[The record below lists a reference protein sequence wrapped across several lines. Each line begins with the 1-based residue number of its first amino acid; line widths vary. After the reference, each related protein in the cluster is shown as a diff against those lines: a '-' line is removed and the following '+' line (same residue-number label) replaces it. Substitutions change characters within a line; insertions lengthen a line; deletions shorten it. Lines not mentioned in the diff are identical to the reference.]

1 MEELIFLEETSRTP
15 RGQMFT
21 NGPGNYKI
29 PCFSDV
35 PIELNV
41 SLLKGSPNKRAIY
54 SSRVSY
60 IDNFKVCIRTCI
72 YIAMYVTI
80 WHCMFKLYD
89 KSQYT

>member
-1 MEELIFLEETSRTP
+1 MEELIFLEETSRNP

-35 PIELNV
+35 PIEFNV

-54 SSRVSY
+54 SSRVFNIASYQIYSY
-60 IDNFKVCIRTCI
+60 IATGQ
-72 YIAMYVTI
+72 
-80 WHCMFKLYD
+80 L
-89 KSQYT
+89 

>member
-15 RGQMFT
+15 RGEMFT

-54 SSRVSY
+54 SSRVCHRLINTVQIWLYLVSSQ
-60 IDNFKVCIRTCI
+60 
-72 YIAMYVTI
+72 IAFWLHVNM
-80 WHCMFKLYD
+80 L
-89 KSQYT
+89 QL

>member
-1 MEELIFLEETSRTP
+1 MEEQIFLEGTSRNP

-29 PCFSDV
+29 PAFSDV

-54 SSRVSY
+54 SSRVIICYNAASDVAKLKVVGIGGPSTFISY
-60 IDNFKVCIRTCI
+60 PQNKI
-72 YIAMYVTI
+72 
-80 WHCMFKLYD
+80 L
-89 KSQYT
+89 

>member
-15 RGQMFT
+15 RGEMFT

-54 SSRVSY
+54 SSRVCH
-60 IDNFKVCIRTCI
+60 IG
-72 YIAMYVTI
+72 
-80 WHCMFKLYD
+80 L
-89 KSQYT
+89 

>member
-1 MEELIFLEETSRTP
+1 MEELIFLEETSRIP

-21 NGPGNYKI
+21 SGPGNYKI

-54 SSRVSY
+54 SSRVGW
-60 IDNFKVCIRTCI
+60 IFV
-72 YIAMYVTI
+72 YV
-80 WHCMFKLYD
+80 
-89 KSQYT
+89 SEYT

>member
-1 MEELIFLEETSRTP
+1 MEEQIFLEKNPGTP

-21 NGPGNYKI
+21 NGPGNYKL
-29 PCFSDV
+29 PCFSDI

-60 IDNFKVCIRTCI
+60 IAR
-72 YIAMYVTI
+72 
-80 WHCMFKLYD
+80 
-89 KSQYT
+89 

>member
-54 SSRVSY
+54 SSRVCHRL
-60 IDNFKVCIRTCI
+60 INTAQI
-72 YIAMYVTI
+72 
-80 WHCMFKLYD
+80 
-89 KSQYT
+89 

>member
-54 SSRVSY
+54 SSRVGLHNFMY
-60 IDNFKVCIRTCI
+60 IVLCNNMILHI
-72 YIAMYVTI
+72 
-80 WHCMFKLYD
+80 HP
-89 KSQYT
+89 S

>member
-1 MEELIFLEETSRTP
+1 MEELIFLEETSRNP

-35 PIELNV
+35 PVEFNV

-54 SSRVSY
+54 SSRVCYGIIITYNYSSSY
-60 IDNFKVCIRTCI
+60 IT
-72 YIAMYVTI
+72 IALVI
-80 WHCMFKLYD
+80 
-89 KSQYT
+89 